1 MSSHNDHEDQTD
13 AWEALDAAFDRD
25 EGPFDFDEVDLEAD
39 DTKRLDLG
47 SLVVTPFEKM
57 TMQLQVD
64 KTKEKVQALL
74 VADGSS
80 ALEVAVFAGPV
91 RTSLL
96 PEIRSEVIAA
106 TEKENGT
113 VEVVAGP
120 FGAEL
125 RRRLPVKDSEGN
137 PAVHVS
143 RTWLVGGP
151 GWVLRGVLM
160 GKAALHPD
168 DEEAELA
175 LFEFFSNLVV
185 RRGAAPA
192 GPGSLLHMTVPTL
205 DT

>member
-1 MSSHNDHEDQTD
+1 MDPVDE
-13 AWEALDAAFDRD
+13 WEALDAAFDRD

-47 SLVVTPFEKM
+47 TLVVTPFEKM

-64 KTKEKVQALL
+64 KSKEKVQALL
-74 VADGSS
+74 VADGAS
-80 ALEVAVFAGPV
+80 ALEVAVFAGPA

-96 PEIRSEVIAA
+96 PEIRSEIIAA

-113 VEVVAGP
+113 VEIVPGP

-125 RRRLPVKDSEGN
+125 RRRLPVKDPEGN
-137 PAVHVS
+137 PATHVS

-160 GKAALHPD
+160 GKAALNPE
-168 DEEAELA
+168 DEDAELA
-175 LFEFFSNLVV
+175 LFEFFSNLVI
-185 RRGAAPA
+185 RRGTAPA
-192 GPGSLLHMTVPTL
+192 APGSLLHMTVPTL